1 MPCICIKF
9 YEELILLVKNII
21 QMSGSETNLMVFL
34 MVGLIVFFIYNCHN
48 KQSQQSQKIQTNVYD
63 NDDDDNENFESM
75 GGSKD
80 KSKKKKKKKK
90 NNNKQHKKNKKYE
103 LKINNLCNIING
115 KSSPVGH
122 SRNNDECIK
131 RNNDFVEMQY
141 HKDYNDTITAIN
153 NLTPQKELFNMGF
166 LPVKE
171 STPDENNVMDLVEL
185 FMEKVNGEVKNN
197 VSEYLHTNSGWSD
210 MGKRRREK
218 SGFEQ
223 TMEELG
229 LPGSLYNE
237 SAAKAPIKL
246 VAIDKAEQ
254 FNTDDQIRFII
265 YLIVQKENVKDQM
278 VLKVHFFME
287 KEDLKSGGDSQR
299 DFFEKNLEDA
309 VKNSNEKNQLAI
321 IEQIFTVGYLT
332 NDSEKKTKM
341 NKFHDYSN
349 IKKSDGT
356 MDQEKVIKLMLR
368 KHKDRAD
375 ELNSFLC
382 TVDDGTKEIHDV
394 PGINSYSQYA
404 NTRTIMDDLAQFPQ
418 HSFGD
423 VPI

>member
-1 MPCICIKF
+1 
-9 YEELILLVKNII
+9 
-21 QMSGSETNLMVFL
+21 MSGSESNLMILL
-34 MVGLIVFFIYNCHN
+34 MVGLIVFFIYNCQN
-48 KQSQQSQKIQTNVYD
+48 KESQTESQQKNKNNTD
-63 NDDDDNENFESM
+63 ERFESV
-75 GGSKD
+75 SKKI
-80 KSKKKKKKKK
+80 KSKKIDHDHNHSHSHGGNNRNKK
-90 NNNKQHKKNKKYE
+90 HKKYDK
-103 LKINNLCNIING
+103 KINDLCSIING
-115 KSSPVGH
+115 RSNISQKL
-122 SRNNDECIK
+122 NNKNECVK
-131 RNNDFVEMQY
+131 RNNDFIELQY

-166 LPVKE
+166 LPIRE
-171 STPDENNVMDLVEL
+171 SIPDEMNVNDLVEL
-185 FMEKVNGEVKNN
+185 FMDKLNGEVSNN
-197 VSEYLHTNSGWSD
+197 VSEFLHTNSGWND

-229 LPGSLYNE
+229 LPGTLYNE
-237 SAAKAPIKL
+237 PAAKAPVKL

-254 FNTDDQIRFII
+254 FNTDDQIRFAI

-278 VLKVHFFME
+278 VLKVQFFME
-287 KEDLKSGGDSQR
+287 KEDLKSGGDSQKN
-299 DFFEKNLEDA
+299 FFEKNIDIDPE
-309 VKNSNEKNQLAI
+309 KEKEKNQLAI
-321 IEQIFTVGYLT
+321 IEQVFTIGYLT

-341 NKFHDYSN
+341 DKFHDYNN

-356 MDQEKVIKLMLR
+356 MDQEKVIKLMLM

-423 VPI
+423 VQPHQLKVFVNAFSGLEF

>member
-1 MPCICIKF
+1 
-9 YEELILLVKNII
+9 
-21 QMSGSETNLMVFL
+21 MSGSESNLMILL
-34 MVGLIVFFIYNCHN
+34 MVGLIVFFIYNCQN
-48 KQSQQSQKIQTNVYD
+48 KESQTESQQKNKNNTD
-63 NDDDDNENFESM
+63 ERFESV
-75 GGSKD
+75 SKKI
-80 KSKKKKKKKK
+80 KSKKIDHDHNHSHSHGGNNRNKK
-90 NNNKQHKKNKKYE
+90 HKKYDK
-103 LKINNLCNIING
+103 KINDLCSIING
-115 KSSPVGH
+115 RSNISQKL
-122 SRNNDECIK
+122 NNKNECVK
-131 RNNDFVEMQY
+131 RNNDFIELQY

-166 LPVKE
+166 LPIRE
-171 STPDENNVMDLVEL
+171 SIPDEMNVNDLVEL
-185 FMEKVNGEVKNN
+185 FMDKLNGEVSNN
-197 VSEYLHTNSGWSD
+197 VSEFLHTNSGWND

-229 LPGSLYNE
+229 LPGTLYNE
-237 SAAKAPIKL
+237 PAAKAPVKL

-254 FNTDDQIRFII
+254 FNTDDQIRFAI

-278 VLKVHFFME
+278 VLKVQFFME
-287 KEDLKSGGDSQR
+287 KEDLKSGGDSQKN
-299 DFFEKNLEDA
+299 FFEKNIDIDPE
-309 VKNSNEKNQLAI
+309 KEKEKNQLAI
-321 IEQIFTVGYLT
+321 IEQVFTIGYLT

-341 NKFHDYSN
+341 DKFHDYNN

-356 MDQEKVIKLMLR
+356 MDQEKVIKLMLM